1 MRSIKYTAKYG
12 IGFNVPN
19 PIVRGR
25 KEESIDTLMKR
36 LYIMPLPKGNGG
48 LVHVSSM
55 LSPCFL
61 PHLVD
66 CFDKYTRVS
75 LCTCFDSS

>member
-25 KEESIDTLMKR
+25 KEESIDTLMKG
-36 LYIMPLPKGNGG
+36 LYIMPLPKGNEG
-48 LVHVSSM
+48 LVHVSSPIFQYHFS
-55 LSPCFL
+55 LSVFVARRSMFL
-61 PHLVD
+61 
-66 CFDKYTRVS
+66 
-75 LCTCFDSS
+75 

>member
-36 LYIMPLPKGNGG
+36 LYIMPLPKGNEG
-48 LVHVSSM
+48 LVHVSSI
-55 LSPCFL
+55 LLPICFPTQCIDAVL
-61 PHLVD
+61 
-66 CFDKYTRVS
+66 
-75 LCTCFDSS
+75 